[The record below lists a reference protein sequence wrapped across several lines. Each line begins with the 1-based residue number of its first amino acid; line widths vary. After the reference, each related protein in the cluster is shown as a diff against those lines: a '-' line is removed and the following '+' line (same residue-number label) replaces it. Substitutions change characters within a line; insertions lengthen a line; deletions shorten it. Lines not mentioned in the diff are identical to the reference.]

1 MCKLCQFTAHA
12 TRVCPCAPCVCARAP
27 TVSKSANADMYIA
40 ARAPRDQLIGAARG
54 LGAAAGG
61 RRQGGGAAG
70 VAGAAGAA
78 QLDRDRRAGA
88 RAPGG
93 GGRGGGSRDSA
104 GRAVLL
110 PPPPLSLIATFSIF
124 LAPVPPVALRSS
136 PPPLPLLLAALSP
149 SSSQQLVPLRA
160 SLSLVPCS
168 NLFLLPGAGPPP
180 EAAQRRG
187 ASKERDTV
195 AVETALLPPLRGPPA
210 ARARPGRHP

>member
-110 PPPPLSLIATFSIF
+110 PPPPF
-124 LAPVPPVALRSS
+124 
-136 PPPLPLLLAALSP
+136 P
-149 SSSQQLVPLRA
+149 SSQLSRYFSPLSHLLPSVRPLHPYLCSLLPSLLPRPNSSSLSVPLCHWCLVATSFFCRA
-160 SLSLVPCS
+160 PARRPKQL
-168 NLFLLPGAGPPP
+168 
-180 EAAQRRG
+180 RG
-187 ASKERDTV
+187 AEPVRSVT
-195 AVETALLPPLRGPPA
+195 P
-210 ARARPGRHP
+210 

>member
-124 LAPVPPVALRSS
+124 LAPVPRVALRSS
-136 PPPLPLLLAALSP
+136 PPPLPLLLAALTLSSSPP
-149 SSSQQLVPLRA
+149 SSLSVPLCHR
-160 SLSLVPCS
+160 CFFS
-168 NLFLLPGAGPPP
+168 NLFL
-180 EAAQRRG
+180 
-187 ASKERDTV
+187 
-195 AVETALLPPLRGPPA
+195 
-210 ARARPGRHP
+210 